1 MLATVGE
8 DGQII
13 VGDKDPAE
21 GTGGEAEGEEEE
33 EYYEDG
39 EYYDED
45 EEYEEGEY
53 DEEEDEEGEGE
64 EEEEYYEE
72 EEEEE
77 FDYSTFQY
85 RPYSQRFERDPD
97 EPRVTIATGPEACS
111 CFPARSNRN
120 IPSMLYDKVDCEH
133 QVRDF
138 CRPQFSLASPNDKH
152 TLCVCVCVCVI
163 D

>member
-152 TLCVCVCVCVI
+152 TLCVCVC